1 MSDII
6 ESVVHYTY
14 LLVFILMIFC
24 IKNYYSKNESN
35 SIYFI
40 GFGLLIFV
48 FSLFLLKVL
57 NGFYLYNSIIH
68 GLGISIAV
76 VLLLNFIKNTENMNF
91 DKPNINFN
99 LFFISLM
106 NSLKSP
112 FSYLYSKLFNIKN
125 QSKL

>member
-1 MSDII
+1 MSDIL

-24 IKNYYSKNESN
+24 IKNYYSKKDGN

-40 GFGLLIFV
+40 SFGLLIFV

-76 VLLLNFIKNTENMNF
+76 ILLLNFIKITENINF
-91 DKPNINFN
+91 DKLNINF
-99 LFFISLM
+99 S
-106 NSLKSP
+106 
-112 FSYLYSKLFNIKN
+112 
-125 QSKL
+125 